1 MIKKIY
7 PILTILLGAAI
18 YAFGLTYF
26 VVPHHLFEGGATG
39 ITLITFYLF
48 KIPVSLM
55 NLLINIPLFILAWK
69 IFGAKSLYSSLLGT
83 LALSAWLAFFERIP
97 LHIDLQGDLLIT
109 ALIAGIL
116 LGIGLGIIFNAGGTT
131 GGTDILARILNK
143 YTHISMGK
151 LLFILD
157 FCILMLILLIFKD
170 LRLVSYTLLF
180 DFIVSR
186 VIDLIGEGGYA
197 GKGFM
202 IITKRPDHLAKAIN
216 DDLGRGVTFISGQGY
231 YSQKDLK
238 IIYCIVSRNEIVK
251 MKEMIHRI
259 DPQAFITITEAH
271 EILGE
276 GFTFEK
282 E

>member
-109 ALIAGIL
+109 ALIAGFL

-202 IITKRPDHLAKAIN
+202 IITKRPDQLAKAIN

-238 IIYCIVSRNEIVK
+238 IIYCIVGRNEIVK

>member
-7 PILTILLGAAI
+7 PILTILIGAAI

-131 GGTDILARILNK
+131 GGTDILARIINK

-202 IITKRPDHLAKAIN
+202 IITKRPDHLAKTIN

-238 IIYCIVSRNEIVK
+238 IIYCIVGRNEIVK

>member
-7 PILTILLGAAI
+7 PIFTILLGAAI

-197 GKGFM
+197 GKGVM
-202 IITKRPDHLAKAIN
+202 IITKRPDQLAKAIN

-231 YSQKDLK
+231 YSKENLK
-238 IIYCIVSRNEIVK
+238 IIYCIVGRNEIVK